1 VADDQPNPEDQPAD
15 TAHQPQDPWHGRE
28 TSEFP
33 PTGDET
39 AALPPPGRGDTA
51 PLPAAGGPGEEPPR
65 WTARA
70 GVPARPPRGAVPQE
84 QEWVPEQEPRSWWLP
99 LLITLAV
106 LILLGL
112 IGLGVWLALHAQ
124 PGPTPGAS
132 PSTSASPS
140 AVASSASPTP
150 SPSPASS
157 APLVEVPDLHGQ
169 TVSDAQA
176 TLQGLGLT
184 VQVQTQ
190 VTDAQPAGTVIST
203 RPTVGSK
210 VPAGSQVT
218 LIVAAPPPTSA
229 SPSPSPSASSPS
241 PTP

>member
-15 TAHQPQDPWHGRE
+15 AAHQPQDPWLGHE

-33 PTGDET
+33 STGDET
-39 AALPPPGRGDTA
+39 ATLPPPGRGDTA
-51 PLPAAGGPGEEPPR
+51 PLPTAGGPGEEPPR

-99 LLITLAV
+99 LLITPAV

-112 IGLGVWLALHAQ
+112 IGLGIWMALHAQ
-124 PGPTPGAS
+124 PGPTPAASTS
-132 PSTSASPS
+132 PSSSPS
-140 AVASSASPTP
+140 PAASASPTP
-150 SPSPASS
+150 SASPASS
-157 APLVEVPDLHGQ
+157 VPLVEIPDLHGQ
-169 TVSDAQA
+169 SVSDAQA

-184 VQVQTQ
+184 VQVHNQ
-190 VTDAQPAGTVIST
+190 VTNAQPAGTVIST
-203 RPTVGSK
+203 QPTVGSK
-210 VPAGSQVT
+210 VPVGSQVT
-218 LIVAAPPPTSA
+218 LIVAVPPPTSA
-229 SPSPSPSASSPS
+229 SPSPAPSPSSPS